1 MIDAFG
7 KTVHWKRNWFMMPRG
22 TVGGKYVDEITRF
35 LKVCIRDSPL
45 KAIVLKSKN
54 HRKKKILAIYYMK
67 EKQFGKK

>member
-1 MIDAFG
+1 
-7 KTVHWKRNWFMMPRG
+7 MMPRG